1 MSISNNLGLKLYGDD
16 LLLSKPIGIEKADQ
30 FTYVIDVQTET
41 CFVFK

>member
-16 LLLSKPIGIEKADQ
+16 LLLYKPIGIEKADQ
-30 FTYVIDVQTET
+30 FTYVIDVQTEM